1 MKQHYIPR
9 CYLKRFSDN
18 DKCIYAY
25 DKQHSKKYQA
35 SLMSVC
41 VEDDMYSISNDY
53 LEKNK
58 VENGGKIN
66 RLSIEK
72 DHFAKMVEPMFSQLL
87 RTIDEI
93 KNEWI
98 TNKEYYRLN
107 FYEKREIALHIVT
120 QYFRLPQLQEATIDD
135 YLRMEKAGID
145 MVKHIMSIQTGN
157 EAFNNLQI
165 GVECEKPVLH
175 ANLTYLNDEVL
186 MDFADAI
193 ANNYWVFWVS
203 LAQDFYTSDF
213 PLVVE
218 PHVDNVRPTY
228 IGLSQYG
235 SELTYPLSPSI
246 VLSVFDK
253 HCFTNKASL
262 DSSFII
268 ADAKEV
274 RRQNMLRYFYATHH
288 VFSYKKDFSLIDFIY
303 ETEKKKHIFMAPN
316 LKSEIVSGLGR
327 Y

>member
-58 VENGGKIN
+58 VENGGRIN

-107 FYEKREIALHIVT
+107 FYEKREIALILLRSILDCHN
-120 QYFRLPQLQEATIDD
+120 YKRLQLMIILEW
-135 YLRMEKAGID
+135 K
-145 MVKHIMSIQTGN
+145 K
-157 EAFNNLQI
+157 
-165 GVECEKPVLH
+165 
-175 ANLTYLNDEVL
+175 
-186 MDFADAI
+186 
-193 ANNYWVFWVS
+193 
-203 LAQDFYTSDF
+203 LA
-213 PLVVE
+213 
-218 PHVDNVRPTY
+218 
-228 IGLSQYG
+228 
-235 SELTYPLSPSI
+235 
-246 VLSVFDK
+246 
-253 HCFTNKASL
+253 
-262 DSSFII
+262 
-268 ADAKEV
+268 
-274 RRQNMLRYFYATHH
+274 
-288 VFSYKKDFSLIDFIY
+288 LIW
-303 ETEKKKHIFMAPN
+303 
-316 LKSEIVSGLGR
+316 
-327 Y
+327 